1 MCIEVSPV
9 EVHTVVVERVQQH
22 ITRLDELTR
31 VVRRHPAVPD
41 EYLVPGVNVD
51 LAGTGPA
58 LEDPGVRVVDG
69 ASPVADTVEAEY
81 RVRLGA
87 QPTEKSQHRG
97 GRVVHPSVRSAD
109 TRSGMKTGSP
119 GWSSPRSQEMPSSS
133 NREDGWP
140 ELCGWHGSRTTSSP
154 SAGIGKGPLPGSQ
167 PTGRSWRRNTP
178 PGNSARSAATT
189 SGRGGPKIWFA
200 YQVTTSD
207 GTRKSLHGQSGP
219 DSTGRTLIST
229 SGRPPRLAHKRPRVA
244 PGW

>member
-1 MCIEVSPV
+1 MCSEVSPV

-41 EYLVPGVNVD
+41 EDLVPGVNVD

-58 LEDPGVRVVDG
+58 LEDPGVRVVDL

-87 QPTEKSQHRG
+87 QP
-97 GRVVHPSVRSAD
+97 A
-109 TRSGMKTGSP
+109 
-119 GWSSPRSQEMPSSS
+119 
-133 NREDGWP
+133 
-140 ELCGWHGSRTTSSP
+140 
-154 SAGIGKGPLPGSQ
+154 
-167 PTGRSWRRNTP
+167 GRSWSRNTP
-178 PGNSARSAATT
+178 PGNCARSAATT

-219 DSTGRTLIST
+219 DSIGRTLVGRRVSQILECT
-229 SGRPPRLAHKRPRVA
+229 AIDRTLSGA
-244 PGW
+244 